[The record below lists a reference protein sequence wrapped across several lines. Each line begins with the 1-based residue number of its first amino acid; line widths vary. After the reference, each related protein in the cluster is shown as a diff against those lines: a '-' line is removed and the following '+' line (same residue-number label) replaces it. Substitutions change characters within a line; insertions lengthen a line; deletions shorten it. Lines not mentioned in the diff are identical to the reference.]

1 MNISRMDEPNPKPE
15 DLYKR
20 PEELFNHP
28 KPPPNYGESPVQKA
42 KSKKRQ
48 RFQSSLGTTRGKK
61 PWQVNLDNTKKI
73 LMMIHKSKALA
84 NMSDTITD
92 SPVAREVETK
102 ETASNPSLDC

>member
-1 MNISRMDEPNPKPE
+1 MDEPNPKPE

-61 PWQVNLDNTKKI
+61 PWQVHLDNTKKSFDDE
-73 LMMIHKSKALA
+73 LIHNSTVA
-84 NMSDTITD
+84 NMPDAITD